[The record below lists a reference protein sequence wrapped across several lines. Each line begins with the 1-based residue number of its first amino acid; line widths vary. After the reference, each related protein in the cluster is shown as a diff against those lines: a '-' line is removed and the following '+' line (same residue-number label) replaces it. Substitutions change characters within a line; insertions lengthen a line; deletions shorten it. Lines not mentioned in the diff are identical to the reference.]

1 MVKYYGKKHLTD
13 PFQANVP
20 FLYPLKLSE
29 NFEFSDV
36 FRDYAKDL
44 KWVNLVKVKLNEFR
58 ITKIP
63 G

>member
-20 FLYPLKLSE
+20 FLYPQKLSE
-29 NFEFSDV
+29 NLEFSDV

-44 KWVNLVKVKLNEFR
+44 KLLNLVKVMLNEFR